1 MVSLKQYVKNDVE
14 KKRQYFQSASPE
26 ITQQNLR
33 LLQLASLSTVGFLL
47 LFFLL
52 TPLIIPGW
60 KMTPQHFGFLPSSLV
75 LFFISSFISEAEAGE
90 FPFCNFPVHCF

>member
-47 LFFLL
+47 LFFSADSPDYPRVENDAAAFLVPS
-52 TPLIIPGW
+52 PLIGIIL
-60 KMTPQHFGFLPSSLV
+60 HF
-75 LFFISSFISEAEAGE
+75 LFYIRS
-90 FPFCNFPVHCF
+90 